1 MHQMWWSF
9 HESVRRRP
17 TVVLVIQHRYY
28 QQVLVG
34 AVDMMMQMKVKRR
47 FTIKASQVLGSLIQL
62 AISRVGQTPTLCV
75 DHQE

>member
-1 MHQMWWSF
+1 MHQMWWTF
-9 HESVRRRP
+9 HEYVRRRP
-17 TVVLVIQHRYY
+17 SPGDSAPVLQY

-47 FTIKASQVLGSLIQL
+47 VTIKAPQVLGSLIQL
-62 AISRVGQTPTLCV
+62 AIGRVSQTPTLCA